1 MKVVYAAYAAIET
14 CFEVPEKYEFYFK
27 KNPTDWTD
35 EEDKLWKE
43 TDFDCWIEDALYENA
58 TVKSVLPQD
67 CYLEE
72 VIE

>member
-14 CFEVPEKYEFYFK
+14 CFEVPEKYEFYYK

-35 EEDKLWKE
+35 EECQLWEE
-43 TDFDCWIEDALYENA
+43 TDFCCWIEDAFYGNA
-58 TVKSVLPQD
+58 KIKSVLPED
-67 CYLEE
+67 YFLEK